1 VVLNTSPYTY
11 LGNRPLDLVPGTSLD
26 GGLTMISL
34 SSLSMPTMLHAVR
47 RVFSG
52 SAPTGIDGVQVFTD
66 ANQVVLS
73 RLDGTGDDAM
83 PYQVDGDHLGA
94 ADRLEFEHVPD
105 ALRLV
110 LPRATADRG

>member
-1 VVLNTSPYTY
+1 
-11 LGNRPLDLVPGTSLD
+11 
-26 GGLTMISL
+26 MISL

-47 RVFSG
+47 HVFSG
-52 SAPTGIDGVQVFTD
+52 NAPTGIDGVQVMTGLD
-66 ANQVVLS
+66 KVVIS
-73 RLDGTGDDAM
+73 RLEGTDDDAM

-110 LPRATADRG
+110 LPRATANPS